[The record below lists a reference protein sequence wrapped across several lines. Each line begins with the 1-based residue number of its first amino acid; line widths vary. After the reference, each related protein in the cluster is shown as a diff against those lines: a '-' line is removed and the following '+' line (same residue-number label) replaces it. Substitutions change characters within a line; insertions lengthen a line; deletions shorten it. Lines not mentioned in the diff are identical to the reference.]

1 MVHHYY
7 DANANGVVR
16 MQIRE
21 IEWDDQGWPYFSPDR

>member
-1 MVHHYY
+1 MVHHYD

-21 IEWDDQGWPYFSPDR
+21 IEWDDGWPYFSPDS